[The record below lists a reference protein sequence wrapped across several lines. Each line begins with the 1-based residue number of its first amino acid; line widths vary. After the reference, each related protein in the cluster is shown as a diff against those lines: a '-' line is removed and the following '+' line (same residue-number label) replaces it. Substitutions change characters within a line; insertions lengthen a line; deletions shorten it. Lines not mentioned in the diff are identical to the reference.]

1 MLHTPVFLGF
11 PGSSDHKE
19 FACNAGDLGSTPRL
33 GRFPQRRKWQPTP
46 VFLPREFP
54 WTEEPGGLQSM
65 GSQRVGHDWGTQH
78 RHSWEKPWELP
89 GLHSHSGLPHTANLL
104 NGLIKPSVASE
115 ATGTWGCFFLGLKV
129 FSRLLTHMLMIASH
143 KVELTV
149 LLHSLAWVLIDAT
162 VRGPSSQTQKPA
174 FASESL
180 G

>member
-1 MLHTPVFLGF
+1 M
-11 PGSSDHKE
+11 
-19 FACNAGDLGSTPRL
+19 
-33 GRFPQRRKWQPTP
+33 
-46 VFLPREFP
+46 
-54 WTEEPGGLQSM
+54 
-65 GSQRVGHDWGTQH
+65 
-78 RHSWEKPWELP
+78 
-89 GLHSHSGLPHTANLL
+89 
-104 NGLIKPSVASE
+104 ASE